1 MISKKGRALADV
13 LNPLDDELDA
23 PKVTPEPV
31 EPSQDTR
38 PVVVPLTIFIA
49 PNDRDRLRR
58 LSLDSGTSIQKL
70 GHEAWNNLLISRGLA
85 PLQSVNASVASGR
98 RRR

>member
-38 PVVVPLTIFIA
+38 PVVVPLRA
-49 PNDRDRLRR
+49 LPER
-58 LSLDSGTSIQKL
+58 S
-70 GHEAWNNLLISRGLA
+70 
-85 PLQSVNASVASGR
+85 
-98 RRR
+98 